1 MGANAQGPPGP
12 PGPPGPTGFVGSK
25 GPLGPTGPGGPE
37 GPQGPQG
44 NIKGPDGPE
53 GPQGPQGSI
62 GTMGPEGLMGL
73 TGTMGPIGLTGPQGL
88 KGETGPIGPP
98 GKDSLPTDVA
108 KNLLAQNDFLN
119 NLALSLSDKS
129 NNYYTSLIG
138 QTGTMGPIG
147 PQGPKGDKGDTPSV
161 SAFTIIASGAPFI
174 NKLSNTIINST
185 TGIQFANN
193 VVNTISDN
201 VANNFTTSF
210 YNKINQS
217 TDANS
222 FISKL
227 ANNLTSNPEYQSI
240 LQGPQ
245 GDISDP
251 VSLEKTMIPKTMWC
265 SNGSFGNFNNVITD
279 GLICNTPFST
289 SGSLYVIGTPETGN
303 TKNDILKIGD
313 WVLGQNIQGEL
324 DIVNTNPK
332 ISDKAKIII
341 NQINTDSMSVD
352 NYHDKISGL
361 NMIDN
366 VGNIYADRI
375 VSEHGYIN
383 YKGFNLNQQGVIDA
397 HSINANHVKNGGSL
411 NTHFSHISDGIF
423 NLSATSRLW

>member
-1 MGANAQGPPGP
+1 MGAGAQGPPGP
-12 PGPPGPTGFVGSK
+12 QGQEGDK
-25 GPLGPTGPGGPE
+25 GPLGPLGPQGPAGPMGPKGPKGPK

-44 NIKGPDGPE
+44 ME
-53 GPQGPQGSI
+53 GPPGPAGPV
-62 GTMGPEGLMGL
+62 GPMGPEGLMGL

-138 QTGTMGPIG
+138 QTGPTGPIG
-147 PQGPKGDKGDTPSV
+147 PQGPKGDKGDTPST
-161 SAFTIIASGAPFI
+161 SSLIGSSHPFI
-174 NKLSNTIINST
+174 SNLSNIIINSEIGT
-185 TGIQFANN
+185 QFANN
-193 VVNTISDN
+193 VANTIGKN
-201 VANNFTTSF
+201 ETTINNFTTSF

-251 VSLEKTMIPKTMWC
+251 VSLEKTMIPKTIWC

-289 SGSLYVIGTPETGN
+289 SGNLYVIGNSPKYNNETG
-303 TKNDILKIGD
+303 TYDRRSDVLKIGD
-313 WVLGQNIQGEL
+313 WILGQNIQGDLEV
-324 DIVNTNPK
+324 VNMNPK
-332 ISDKAKIII
+332 LSNTQNIKTNSITCNNIKTNSYSTLKNNKTIIQGNKITTDGTDGIKGNRYSTYNRTGVMI
-341 NQINTDSMSVD
+341 NENGQIGTFSITVPD
-352 NYHDKISGL
+352 N
-361 NMIDN
+361 
-366 VGNIYADRI
+366 
-375 VSEHGYIN
+375 IN
-383 YKGFNLNQQGVIDA
+383 A
-397 HSINANHVKNGGSL
+397 HSIFTPIVYANQL
-411 NTHFSHISDGIF
+411 
-423 NLSATSRLW
+423 R